1 VKAIVQTGYG
11 APDVLE
17 LRELDTPVPG
27 EGEVLVRVRAAA
39 IHAGDYFGVR
49 GEPVVSRLFIGIPR
63 PRKNH
68 VVGLDV
74 AGTVEAVG
82 PGAFRFA
89 PGEEVFGEPGRACA
103 EYTCASEDR
112 FVAKPPVVS
121 FEHAAAV
128 PVSALAA
135 LHGIRDAGRVHE
147 DQKVL
152 VNGASGGVGTF
163 AVQIAKALGA
173 EVTGVCST
181 GSVDLVR
188 SLGADHVIDYTSEDF
203 TAGGPRYDVILDN
216 VANRPLRECRRALTD
231 RGVHIPNSGH
241 AGLSFVLKA
250 AVLSMVL
257 PKQGRPYVSTVKRA
271 DLEHLADLLAAGTI
285 RSVIDRTYPL
295 SQTAD
300 AFRHLGEGHARGKT
314 VITLEGDRA

>member
-1 VKAIVQTGYG
+1 MKAIVQTGYG

-17 LRELDTPVPG
+17 LREVDRPVPG
-27 EGEVLVRVRAAA
+27 EREVLVRVRAAA

-49 GEPVVSRLFIGIPR
+49 GKPVVSRLFIGVPKPKR
-63 PRKNH
+63 DY

-82 PGAFRFA
+82 AGVTRFEPGD
-89 PGEEVFGEPGRACA
+89 EVFGEPGRACA
-103 EYTCASEDR
+103 EYACASEDR
-112 FVAKPPVVS
+112 FVAKPSGVT

-135 LHGIRDAGRVHE
+135 LHGIRDAGKVRE
-147 DQKVL
+147 GQKVL

-163 AVQIAKALGA
+163 AVQIAKTLGA

-181 GSVDLVR
+181 VNVDLVR
-188 SLGADHVIDYTSEDF
+188 SLGADRVVDYTREDF
-203 TAGGPRYDVILDN
+203 TAAGSRYDLILDN
-216 VANRPLRECRRALTD
+216 VANRPLHECRRALTD

-241 AGLSFVLKA
+241 AGLGFVIKA
-250 AVLSMVL
+250 ALLSTVIRR
-257 PKQGRPYVSTVKRA
+257 QGRPYVSTFKSA
-271 DLEHLADLLAAGTI
+271 DLEHLADLMAAGRL

-295 SQTAD
+295 SRTVD
-300 AFRHLGEGHARGKT
+300 AFRHLGEGHARGKI
-314 VITLEGDRA
+314 VITLEGDQA